1 MLYFRITTEFI
12 LDTYVP
18 IYIVSK
24 LFESLHDLTLLGNR
38 ITTVTRELSS
48 LHHRVL
54 EKKKMQTT

>member
-18 IYIVSK
+18 IYIVLK
-24 LFESLHDLTLLGNR
+24 LVESLHDLTLLGNR

-54 EKKKMQTT
+54 EKKMQTT